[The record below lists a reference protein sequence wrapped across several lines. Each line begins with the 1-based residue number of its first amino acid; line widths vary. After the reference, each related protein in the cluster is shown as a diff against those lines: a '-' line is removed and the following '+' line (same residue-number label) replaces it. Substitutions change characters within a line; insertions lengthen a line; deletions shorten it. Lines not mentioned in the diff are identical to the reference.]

1 MAQIAAEALG
11 MALNQI
17 VMSKASPDYAP
28 FAPMSAG
35 SQTIY
40 AMGAAVKEAAL
51 DLRRKILDYAAEDM
65 QVSKV
70 ELEVNE
76 DGVFIMD
83 KPEQSRSFP
92 MIYQLGTEW
101 FAEYGPLIGEG
112 SARQRQSAPGVAATV
127 AEVAVDPDTGQVFVT
142 RLTTAQDVGKAI
154 NPLSVEG
161 QIQGGSTQSVGIALW
176 EEVMYDEQGQVRNPT
191 LLDYHTATAA
201 DMPMIETIIL
211 ETPGGDGPYGAKI
224 VGEPS
229 IIPPVAA
236 VANAV
241 ANAIETRVYDL
252 PITPERVWRAMKDK
266 RH

>member
-1 MAQIAAEALG
+1 LTYVAKDMGVSEA
-11 MALNQI
+11 
-17 VMSKASPDYAP
+17 
-28 FAPMSAG
+28 
-35 SQTIY
+35 
-40 AMGAAVKEAAL
+40 
-51 DLRRKILDYAAEDM
+51 
-65 QVSKV
+65 

-76 DGVFIMD
+76 NGVFVVD

-101 FAEYGPLIGEG
+101 FAEHGPLMGQG
-112 SARQRQSAPGVAATV
+112 SARQRQPAPGVAATI
-127 AEVAVDPDTGQVFVT
+127 AEVAVDPDTGQVFLT
-142 RLTTAQDVGKAI
+142 RLTTVQDVGKAI

-176 EEVMYDEQGQVRNPT
+176 EEVMYDARGQVRNPT
-191 LLDYHTATAA
+191 LLDYHMATAA

-241 ANAIETRVYDL
+241 ANAIGTRVYSL
-252 PITPERVWRAMKDK
+252 PITPERVWRAMQSAK
-266 RH
+266 